1 MAGLAASFG
10 SGAMTNSVQ
19 EFEEAEAFFVIGS
32 NTTEQHPLIASRI
45 IQAVTQKDAK
55 LIVAD
60 PRDISLARL
69 ATVHLKHRI
78 GSDVALLNGLMH
90 IIWKEGWED
99 KEFIKSRTENF
110 EQLKAVVAKYTPDR
124 VTGITGVDKDSLRKA
139 AEIYA
144 RAKKSMIA
152 YAMGITQHI
161 TGTDNVI
168 SCANLAMLTGHV
180 GYPSTG
186 VNPLRGQN
194 NVQGACDMGAL
205 PNVYSGYQPVTDP
218 KSREKFEKE
227 WGVAGLNDK
236 IGLTVTEMIDAVE
249 RGEIRA
255 LYVMG
260 ENPSVSD
267 PDARHV
273 ARALRKL
280 DFLVVQ
286 DIFLTETAELAHV
299 ILPAASFAEK
309 AGTYTNTER
318 RVQLS
323 RQAIEPLEGTL
334 PDWKIICEICSRAGY
349 PMNYPSPV
357 EILNEINRLTP
368 SYAGI
373 TRDRLEHS
381 WGLCWPCPN
390 KDHPG
395 TPFLHKDQFTRGLG
409 FFNAK
414 EYIPPAEPP
423 DEEYPFTLTTGR
435 VGFQFHTGTMT
446 RKVPILEREAPKP
459 VLGMNLKDARRLRVR
474 DGSWVAVESRRGE
487 LHLPVMIT
495 PDLPEGVVFSTF
507 HYSEKNINELTI
519 CAVDPVAKIPEFK
532 SCAVSIRRIQ

>member
-1 MAGLAASFG
+1 VAGLASAFG

-19 EFEEAEAFFVIGS
+19 EFEEAEVFFVIGS

-45 IQAVTQKDAK
+45 IQAVTQRDAK

-60 PRDISLARL
+60 PRDIKLARF

-90 IIWKEGWED
+90 IILKEGWED
-99 KEFIKSRTENF
+99 TQYIEARTENV

-124 VTGITGVDKDSLRKA
+124 VSEITGVDKDSLRRG

-144 RAKKSMIA
+144 RAKKAMIA

-180 GYPSTG
+180 GFPSTG

-218 KSREKFEKE
+218 RSREKFENE
-227 WGVAGLNDK
+227 WNVTGLNDK
-236 IGLTVTEMIDAVE
+236 IGLTVTEMIDAAE
-249 RGEIRA
+249 RGEVRA
-255 LYVMG
+255 LYIMG
-260 ENPSVSD
+260 ENPVVSD
-267 PDARHV
+267 PDAHHV

-286 DIFLTETAELAHV
+286 DIFPTETTKLAHV

-309 AGTYTNTER
+309 TGTYTNTER

-323 RQAIEPLEGTL
+323 RQAIEPLIGTEQ
-334 PDWKIICEICSRAGY
+334 DWKIICEISSRAGY
-349 PMNYPSPV
+349 PMNYHSTV
-357 EILNEINRLTP
+357 EILDEISRVTP

-373 TRDRLEHS
+373 THDRLQNL
-381 WGLCWPCPN
+381 WGLCWPCTN

-395 TPFLHKDQFTRGLG
+395 TPFLHKAQFTRGLG
-409 FFNAK
+409 LFHAE

-435 VGFQFHTGTMT
+435 MGFQFHTGTMT
-446 RKVPILEREAPKP
+446 RKIPVLGREAPKAI
-459 VLGMNLKDARRLRVR
+459 LEMNPKDARRLRVR
-474 DGSWVAVESRRGE
+474 DGSMVAIESRRGE
-487 LHLPVMIT
+487 LHLPVMTT

-519 CAVDPVAKIPEFK
+519 CAIDPVAKIPEFK
-532 SCAVSIRRIQ
+532 SCAVSIRRI

>member
-1 MAGLAASFG
+1 MAGLAAAFG

-19 EFEEAEAFFVIGS
+19 EFEEAEVFFVIGS

-45 IQAVTQKDAK
+45 IRAVTQRDAK

-60 PRDISLARL
+60 PRDIKLARF
-69 ATVHLKHRI
+69 AAVHLKHRI

-90 IIWKEGWED
+90 IILKEGWED
-99 KEFIKSRTENF
+99 KQFIKARTENF
-110 EQLKAVVAKYTPDR
+110 EQLKTVVAKYTPDR
-124 VTGITGVDKDSLRKA
+124 VTEITGVDRDSLRKG

-144 RAKKSMIA
+144 RAKKAMIA

-218 KSREKFEKE
+218 ECRQKFENE
-227 WGVAGLNDK
+227 WNVTGLSDK
-236 IGLTVTEMIDAVE
+236 IGLTVTEMIDAAE
-249 RGEIRA
+249 RGEVKA
-255 LYVMG
+255 LYIMG
-260 ENPSVSD
+260 ENPVVSD
-267 PDARHV
+267 PDANHV

-280 DFLVVQ
+280 DLLVVQ
-286 DIFLTETAELAHV
+286 DIFPTETTKLAHV

-309 AGTYTNTER
+309 MGTYTNTER

-323 RQAIEPLEGTL
+323 RQAIEPLEGTEQ
-334 PDWKIICEICSRAGY
+334 DWKIICEISSRAGY
-349 PMNYPSPV
+349 PMNYHSAV
-357 EILNEINRLTP
+357 EILDEINRVTP

-373 TRDRLEHS
+373 THDRLENS

-395 TPFLHKDQFTRGLG
+395 TPFLHKARFTRGLG
-409 FFNAK
+409 LFHAK

-435 VGFQFHTGTMT
+435 MSFQFHTGTMT
-446 RKVPILEREAPKP
+446 RRIPILGREAPKAI
-459 VLGMNLKDARRLRVR
+459 LEMNPRDARRLRVR
-474 DGSWVAVESRRGE
+474 DGSMVAIESRRGE
-487 LHLPVMIT
+487 LHLPVMT
-495 PDLPEGVVFSTF
+495 TLDLPEGVVFSTF

-519 CAVDPVAKIPEFK
+519 CAIDPVAKIPEFK
-532 SCAVSIRRIQ
+532 SCAVSIRRI